1 MVREAE
7 LDGAAGA
14 REPVR
19 NMEVSF
25 VIIVDYGG
33 GGTAQALMA
42 PMHQGTYLLW
52 TLPLLQVPK
61 IVFFCPRD
69 PDTEWE

>member
-14 REPVR
+14 REPMH
-19 NMEVSF
+19 NMEGSF

-42 PMHQGTYLLW
+42 PMHQCIFALDATTAPGAKDSVLLSQR
-52 TLPLLQVPK
+52 P
-61 IVFFCPRD
+61 
-69 PDTEWE
+69 